1 MGNDF
6 DVDIGSR
13 PQITNNL
20 IAFYSMSEYYDT
32 IPGPDLD
39 LDGVILPTSLVRKE
53 ANDKSGNNFDGLMKG
68 GVPDTLSLDN
78 PTNCAALTGGK
89 CYSPAYLINYP
100 NAPRCSSRQVPATT
114 RQECF

>member
-1 MGNDF
+1 MEGTYRIFPAVMGNDF
-6 DVDIGSR
+6 DIDIGSR

-39 LDGVILPTSLVRKE
+39 VDGVIIPTFLVRKE
-53 ANDKSGNNFDGLMKG
+53 ADDKSGNNFDGLLMG

-78 PTNCAALTGGK
+78 LQTVKQLWEESVLHQHT
-89 CYSPAYLINYP
+89 
-100 NAPRCSSRQVPATT
+100 
-114 RQECF
+114 